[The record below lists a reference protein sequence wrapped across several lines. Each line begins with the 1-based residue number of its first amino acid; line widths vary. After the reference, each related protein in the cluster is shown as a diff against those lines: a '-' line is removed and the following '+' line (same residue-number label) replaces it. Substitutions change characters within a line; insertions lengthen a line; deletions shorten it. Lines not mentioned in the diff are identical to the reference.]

1 MINSMLGFPM
11 LSPFAL
17 LPALSLALALLV
29 TGNSVVKA
37 EPRSLSTLQQLA
49 QATQGKSIKFQKAEA
64 PVSGSFTINK
74 MDGKTFLVLSDDFS
88 TNDKAP
94 DLHLVV
100 SPSADPIKGSKAPF
114 ALKANSYTMIAPLKA
129 FKGGQKYE
137 VPPSVDLKST
147 GSVLIWC
154 RKFNATMAW
163 APLK

>member
-1 MINSMLGFPM
+1 MIDPM
-11 LSPFAL
+11 LRFPRFSPLAL
-17 LPALSLALALLV
+17 LPVLSIGFAIPV
-29 TGNSVVKA
+29 TGNSAVKA
-37 EPRSLSTLQQLA
+37 QIQSQTIGQQLV
-49 QATQGKSIKFQKAEA
+49 QAVQGKPIKFQKAEA

-74 MDGKTFLVLSDDFS
+74 VDRKTFLVLSDDFS

-100 SPSADPIKGSKAPF
+100 SSSADPIKGGKAPF
-114 ALKANSYTMIAPLKA
+114 ALKADSYSIIAPLKA

-137 VPPSVDLKST
+137 VPPSVDLKSS